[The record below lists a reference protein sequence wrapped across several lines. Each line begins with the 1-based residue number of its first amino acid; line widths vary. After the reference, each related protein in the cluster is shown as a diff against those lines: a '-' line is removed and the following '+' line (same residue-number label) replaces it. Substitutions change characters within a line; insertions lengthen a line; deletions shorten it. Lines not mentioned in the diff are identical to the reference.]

1 MKTPPLLLGMTLLF
15 WGWQT
20 GFPQFGAIMALVLEG
35 ALFIKLRW
43 DLADEDFS
51 RIWTF
56 CVVLALAAAL
66 FAFVTSD
73 GPAQFGKLF
82 NGPSAAEKQSANN
95 STIHTAT
102 ALLRWMP
109 MVMFLFVAAQTFNAR
124 PTIPLHKISFILQ
137 RRWRQAKREGAAE
150 PPRRDVDVTFPYFI
164 LCLFSASVHP
174 NNGSLTFFWGQS
186 VLIVWA
192 LWTQRPE
199 RFGWPVWAGLVAVGV
214 ALGFSG
220 QYGLWKLE
228 RMVEN
233 YSPQWAERLLQHRSD
248 PVQNVTALGRIGRLK
263 LSGSIVIRLEP
274 KQGSAPPTYLREA
287 SYRNYHSQ
295 IWRTGATREDFVPIS
310 SESNATTWILLSK
323 TNPAAAQIA
332 SFLPGGKALLPLPSG
347 SGRLE
352 NLNAFGLQQNSEGAV
367 MAEGPGLVQFDAFY
381 GPGETIDSPPE
392 TKTNRSLA
400 VPDEE
405 KPALDQVISEMNL
418 AGLDE
423 LKTRQAVAGFFS
435 QKFQY
440 SLWQEK
446 APRTQTNETV
456 LANFLLHTRSGHCE
470 FFATATVLL
479 LRELGIPARYAVG
492 YAVHET
498 SGKGYVV
505 RERDAHAWCLV
516 WNQQKGIWEDFDTT
530 PGSWVE
536 LEGQRA
542 SVFERI
548 SDAWSWVWFQ
558 ISKFRA
564 QQSDFRQYILW
575 ALVPVLAVLLYQII
589 FRRGKKRR
597 RQKANNSTAT
607 PMTWTGLD
615 SEFYQFESRL
625 AERGVARQPS
635 ESFSDWLM
643 RALADSALADLR
655 QPLQGLLR
663 LHYRHRFDPPGLDP
677 AERAALKSE
686 VQECLV
692 KLAHAKQP

>member
-1 MKTPPLLLGMTLLF
+1 MTLLF

-20 GFPQFGAIMALVLEG
+20 GFLLVGALLAVILES

-137 RRWRQAKREGAAE
+137 RRWRKAKREGAAE

-164 LCLFSASVHP
+164 LCLFSASVHT

-220 QYGLWKLE
+220 QYGIWKLE

-233 YSPQWAERLLQHRSD
+233 YSPQWAERFLQHRAD
-248 PVQNVTALGRIGRLK
+248 PLKNVTALGRIGRMK
-263 LSGSIVIRLEP
+263 LSGTIVIRLETTN
-274 KQGSAPPTYLREA
+274 GAAPPTYLREA

-295 IWRTGATREDFVPIS
+295 IWRTGGTSTDFENVTP
-310 SESNATTWILLSK
+310 ESDPTTFVLLRKK
-323 TNPAAAQIA
+323 TNTLSAKIGCY
-332 SFLPGGKALLPLPSG
+332 LYGGKALLPLPTG

-352 NLNAFGLQQNSEGAV
+352 NLNVFLLQANSEGAV

-392 TKTNRSLA
+392 TKTNRSLS
-400 VPDEE
+400 VPVEE
-405 KPALDQVISEMNL
+405 KPALDQVIAEMNL
-418 AGLDE
+418 AGLDDM
-423 LKTRQAVAGFFS
+423 KTRQAVAGFFS
-435 QKFQY
+435 KKFQY
-440 SLWQEK
+440 SLWQDEIK
-446 APRTQTNETV
+446 RTQTDETV
-456 LANFLLHTRSGHCE
+456 LANFLLHTRNGHCE

-516 WNQQKGIWEDFDTT
+516 WNEQQGVWEDFDTT
-530 PGSWVE
+530 PGSWVQI
-536 LEGQRA
+536 EGQRA
-542 SVFERI
+542 SFFERF

-589 FRRGKKRR
+589 FRRGKKRQ
-597 RQKANNSTAT
+597 RQKVMESVAA
-607 PMTWTGLD
+607 PIVWAGLD
-615 SEFYQFESRL
+615 SEFYQLESRL
-625 AERGVARQPS
+625 AERGVARLPS

-655 QPLQGLLR
+655 QPLQGLLQ
-663 LHYRHRFDPPGLDP
+663 LHYRHRFDPPGLNRE
-677 AERAALKSE
+677 ERAVLKSE
-686 VQECLV
+686 VQACLI